1 MNYLPCKWVDLCEFS
16 VVDAAAKNQRY
27 QDNAGK
33 DITHIYSYN
42 LVMSQSDI
50 QSICQILNRTAYRV
64 LAWYKNQDETAK
76 AGLTNYTFLTS
87 IPMPTTGGQSFS
99 VYIYLKNQKPG
110 TDKRRK

>member
-1 MNYLPCKWVDLCEFS
+1 
-16 VVDAAAKNQRY
+16 
-27 QDNAGK
+27 
-33 DITHIYSYN
+33 
-42 LVMSQSDI
+42 MSQSDI

-99 VYIYLKNQKPG
+99 VYIYLKSKPAAQ
-110 TDKRRK
+110 KRR